1 MYLRRLNREEQ
12 ENFLELAYC
21 AANYNDNFA
30 KEQKGLIN
38 EYRNEMLLDKDEYQ
52 IQEKELNDIL
62 DFFADSAKEVK
73 NAVFLEIM
81 ALILSDDI
89 YCDLEQEIVAMIE
102 DRLEISE
109 GKHDQAVQWVKDM
122 QELYGRAEAFV
133 SG

>member
-12 ENFLELAYC
+12 ENFLELAYS

-89 YCDLEQEIVAMIE
+89 YCDLEQEIVAIIE